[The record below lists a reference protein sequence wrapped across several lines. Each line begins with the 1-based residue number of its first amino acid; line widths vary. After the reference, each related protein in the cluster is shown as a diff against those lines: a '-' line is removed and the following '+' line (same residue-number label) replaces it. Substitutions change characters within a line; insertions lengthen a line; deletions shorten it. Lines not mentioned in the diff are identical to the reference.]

1 MKKSAF
7 WKVFVGVFLVG
18 TLLTTLLLGACGP
31 APAPPPPAA
40 PAAEPGAPAAP
51 APAPAPAPG
60 RISIRWNTADVG
72 SYGYSVASLM
82 VEFLNRELPNKL
94 EGNYVVTIHPFPATG
109 AGMKAA
115 MEGDG
120 YIAYTAD
127 VGMTQVYAQEGAYSS
142 ENWPNLDQAE
152 LLVHSF
158 YAYPMETSLAVHRNN
173 ADRYQTWGDLDGE
186 PVFFTPAGFMNW
198 LNMGRIFRALDLQF
212 NHTEIDS
219 GMTADAL
226 RDGSIAGAAVY
237 TTAGRS
243 LPTYL
248 REAEMRLAGDLRVI
262 SPSQDEMAKLEAAG
276 LTPVKVTA
284 DNAFSHDVGVE
295 EYWAVPILFAYNCMA
310 DAPAEFVKAKLEIFY
325 ENKDTLAGYEPGF
338 GPLAADFVGM
348 QVAGIRANPHIPVHA
363 GMAEFLKDHG
373 AWDDSWTTVGQ

>member
-1 MKKSAF
+1 MRKTAS
-7 WKVFVGVFLVG
+7 WKLLVGILLVGVM
-18 TLLTTLLLGACGP
+18 LTALLGGCAPAAAPEP
-31 APAPPPPAA
+31 APAPD
-40 PAAEPGAPAAP
+40 AP
-51 APAPAPAPG
+51 APAPAPEPEPAPG

-82 VEFLNRELPNKL
+82 VELLNRELPNKL
-94 EGNYVVTIHPFPATG
+94 DGNYVVTIHPFPATG

-127 VGMTQVYAQEGAYSS
+127 VGMTQVYAQEGAYSP
-142 ENWPNLDQAE
+142 ENWPNLANAD

-158 YAYPMETSLAVHRNN
+158 YAYPMETSLAVHANR
-173 ADRYQTWGDLDGE
+173 ADDFKTWGDLDGE

-198 LNMGRIFRALDLQF
+198 LNMGRIFAALGYEF

-243 LPTYL
+243 LPTYW
-248 REAEMRLAGDLRVI
+248 REAEMRLAEDLRVI
-262 SPSQDEMAKLEAAG
+262 SPSDDEMAKLQAAG
-276 LTPVKVTA
+276 LTPVSV
-284 DNAFSHDVGVE
+284 DPSVPFSHDVGTDQ
-295 EYWAVPILFAYNCMA
+295 YWAVPILFGYNVMA
-310 DAPAEFVKAKLEIFY
+310 EAPAEFVKAKLEIFHENVDALANY
-325 ENKDTLAGYEPGF
+325 EAGF

-363 GMAEFLKDHG
+363 GMAEFLKDQG
-373 AWDDSWTTVGQ
+373 QWDDSWTIAQ

>member
-1 MKKSAF
+1 
-7 WKVFVGVFLVG
+7 
-18 TLLTTLLLGACGP
+18 
-31 APAPPPPAA
+31 
-40 PAAEPGAPAAP
+40 
-51 APAPAPAPG
+51 
-60 RISIRWNTADVG
+60 
-72 SYGYSVASLM
+72 M
-82 VEFLNRELPNKL
+82 VELLNRELPNKL
-94 EGNYVVTIHPFPATG
+94 DGNYVVTIHPFPATG

-127 VGMTQVYAQEGAYSS
+127 VGMTQVYAAEGAYSDA
-142 ENWPNLDQAE
+142 NWPGRATAD

-158 YAYPMETSLAVHRNN
+158 YAYPMETALGVHKSRAN
-173 ADRYQTWGDLDGE
+173 DFKTWGDLDGE

-198 LNMGRIFRALDLQF
+198 LNMGRIFAALGYEF

-226 RDGSIAGAAVY
+226 RDGSISGAAVY

-248 REAEMRLAGDLRVI
+248 REAEMQLGGDLIVI
-262 SPSQDEMAKLEAAG
+262 SPSDEEKAKLEAAG
-276 LTPVKVTA
+276 LAVMRIDATVP
-284 DNAFSHDVGVE
+284 FSANVGTD
-295 EYWAVPILFAYNCMA
+295 EYFAVPILFAYNVMA
-310 DAPAEFVKAKLEIFY
+310 DAPAEFVRAKLEIFE
-325 ENKDTLAGYEPGF
+325 ENVDQLAKYDPGF

-363 GMAEFLKDHG
+363 GMAEYLEAKG
-373 AWDDSWTTVGQ
+373 VWDSSWTIAPN